1 MVAKKGEHKK
11 VDFIMN
17 TDWLFQGIIDAEQKQ
32 YVLLNYFQK
41 LNKHLENME
50 VYPMFIELSLHLGNI
65 QTLINQNKI
74 LYTQK
79 KFLTNDDEL
88 LISDLKIRDIPEMS
102 EKEIIEYHQILKNSQ
117 PQLYDYFGIA
127 KSIWTIVY
135 DSVDIILKKN
145 KNNIKSKCGF
155 FYFKSDNNI
164 YIWKYT
170 TKRVYKTKGQ
180 TKTSTKLIYYGEQG
194 DLTIQEILSNFSKT
208 YVKDN
213 EDGYPIFEVI
223 SKDIYPIEETLL
235 PISKRKIVS
244 FISQQNN
251 YKKTKIK
258 NGGE

>member
-88 LISDLKIRDIPEMS
+88 LISDLKIS
-102 EKEIIEYHQILKNSQ
+102 FFILLHH
-117 PQLYDYFGIA
+117 P
-127 KSIWTIVY
+127 
-135 DSVDIILKKN
+135 
-145 KNNIKSKCGF
+145 
-155 FYFKSDNNI
+155 
-164 YIWKYT
+164 
-170 TKRVYKTKGQ
+170 
-180 TKTSTKLIYYGEQG
+180 
-194 DLTIQEILSNFSKT
+194 
-208 YVKDN
+208 
-213 EDGYPIFEVI
+213 
-223 SKDIYPIEETLL
+223 
-235 PISKRKIVS
+235 
-244 FISQQNN
+244 
-251 YKKTKIK
+251 
-258 NGGE
+258 